1 MVAIAGFPRSGSTL
15 LGDILGSA
23 PGVTHLG
30 ETAVIFRRRPLSRC
44 SCGASIPACEFWG
57 PAVAALSVAS
67 GRDADA
73 VDRDITRI
81 VHGRRKPAPYLVDF
95 FASLL
100 RHAATRTGSRV
111 LVDSSNW
118 PSFGRLLDTATGG
131 ECGYIHLVRDPRAA
145 IHSRTRGGMQYLLD
159 GASAPRVT
167 ASVVQDSRR
176 WNLWNR
182 QAEKLA
188 GVGTVYTRVR
198 YEDLVRD
205 PSATLA
211 EVTTELD
218 LPSVAAS
225 GNRVEIDR
233 RHVIGGSR
241 GARNGTVE
249 VVDND
254 DWRRESTPTRRAL
267 VEVLTAPGRRRY
279 GYGAARLRAT

>member
-1 MVAIAGFPRSGSTL
+1 MRTRSIGTSPESCTGGANPRGTWW
-15 LGDILGSA
+15 
-23 PGVTHLG
+23 T
-30 ETAVIFRRRPLSRC
+30 
-44 SCGASIPACEFWG
+44 SI
-57 PAVAALSVAS
+57 
-67 GRDADA
+67 
-73 VDRDITRI
+73 
-81 VHGRRKPAPYLVDF
+81 
-95 FASLL
+95 ASLL
-100 RHAATRTGSRV
+100 RHAASRTGSRV

-118 PSFGRLLDTATGG
+118 PSFGRLLGTATGG

-145 IHSRTRGGMQYLLD
+145 IHSRIRGGRRYLLD

-176 WNLWNR
+176 WNRWNR
-182 QAEKLA
+182 QAEKLD
-188 GVGTVYTRVR
+188 GFGTVYTRVR

-205 PSATLA
+205 PGATLA
-211 EVTTELD
+211 EVTAALD

-249 VVDND
+249 VVGND

-279 GYGAARLRAT
+279 GYGAARGGGMRLSRSSLSGRPSGRLGRLPRR